1 MGSWVSG
8 DGSIMR
14 AKTKRGLGSVLANM
28 SYSPVGLCDTS
39 GSPASVNP
47 RGRALARSKLLS
59 APKSQD
65 RRRRQGGVGV
75 VVIDIWREPA
85 ARTTAPVQ
93 PMSTLGLRPC
103 GAWLRRDA
111 TLGSP
116 GGLMHACPPGLQI
129 LALGRVW
136 GSERRMLR
144 KVSNARQRP
153 NLRPLRRYRICTATP
168 SSFAHATS
176 AVFARHIGREIAPA
190 RRPAPP
196 LRGGGDLERSAGRT
210 ALSPVPDTGRD
221 GLALC
226 WGGAVDGRK
235 LAPFSA
241 AKGHTQTPAAGS

>member
-1 MGSWVSG
+1 
-8 DGSIMR
+8 
-14 AKTKRGLGSVLANM
+14 M

-47 RGRALARSKLLS
+47 RGRALARSKAFVS
-59 APKSQD
+59 AQKP
-65 RRRRQGGVGV
+65 R
-75 VVIDIWREPA
+75 PA
-85 ARTTAPVQ
+85 AATRGGGGSGHRHLAGTRRPDN
-93 PMSTLGLRPC
+93 STRAAHVHAGVASMRSMD
-103 GAWLRRDA
+103 RHDA

-116 GGLMHACPPGLQI
+116 GGLMNACPPGLQI

-190 RRPAPP
+190 RRPDPP

-210 ALSPVPDTGRD
+210 ALSPVPDTGQN